1 MSKQNKTAIL
11 RGLAFLLV
19 FLILF
24 AGVNHVM
31 RRKSLVGPWNMT
43 TKVAGFYNEP
53 ADEFEVMFF
62 GSSHAYASFQPLTL
76 YEETGVK
83 SYVFATQ
90 KQPIWATYHYMVEAF
105 KTQKPALAV
114 VEVNM
119 IPDAEEYLD
128 EGTNHSYLDDLPFS
142 MNKLEL
148 IEATAPEGERAPY
161 VLTFLKYHA
170 RWSEL
175 GPKDFTY
182 RASTQ
187 QDDLKGY
194 VLLPDTEAVPVYKD
208 LSEVTVGTIPEKNLG
223 YIEKIRDLC
232 AENGVQL
239 WLVKA
244 PSNPLPDQV
253 AGIWAVEQWA
263 EENGVAF
270 DDFNR
275 SFSEIGLTPEVF
287 YDQAHLDALGAET
300 FTRWFADLLTERY
313 PDLSA
318 DLGDTAWLAAMD
330 SMKPE

>member
-19 FLILF
+19 FLVLF
-24 AGVNHVM
+24 AGVDHVM

-62 GSSHAYASFQPLTL
+62 GSSHAYASFQPLTI

-105 KTQKPALAV
+105 KTQTPALAV

-119 IPDAEEYLD
+119 IPDAQEYLD

-142 MNKLEL
+142 MNKLAL

-161 VLTFLKYHA
+161 VLPFLKYHA
-170 RWSEL
+170 RWDEL
-175 GPKDFTY
+175 GLKDFTY
-182 RASTQ
+182 RAADQ

-194 VLLPDTEAVPVYKD
+194 VLLPDTEAVPVYED
-208 LSEVTVGTIPEKNLG
+208 LSEVEVGTIPEKNLG
-223 YIEKIRDLC
+223 YIEKIAALC
-232 AENGVQL
+232 AQKGVEL

-253 AGIWAVEQWA
+253 AGIWAVEEWA
-263 EENGVAF
+263 KENGVPF

-275 SFSEIGLTPEVF
+275 SFTEIGLTPEVF
-287 YDQAHLDALGAET
+287 YDQAHLDAAGAET
-300 FTRWFADLLTERY
+300 FTRWFSGLLTERY
-313 PDLSA
+313 PGLSA
-318 DLGDTAWLAAMD
+318 APDDPAWEDAMAAM
-330 SMKPE
+330 KTE

>member
-1 MSKQNKTAIL
+1 MSKQNKAAIL

-19 FLILF
+19 FLVLF
-24 AGVNHVM
+24 AGVDHVM

-43 TKVAGFYNEP
+43 AKVAGFYNEP
-53 ADEFEVMFF
+53 EDEFEVMFF
-62 GSSHAYASFQPLTL
+62 GSSHAYASFQPLTI

-105 KTQKPALAV
+105 KTQTPALAV

-119 IPDAEEYLD
+119 VPDAQAYLD

-142 MNKLEL
+142 TNKLEL
-148 IEATAPEGERAPY
+148 IAVTAPEGERAPY
-161 VLTFLKYHA
+161 VLPFLKYHA

-182 RASTQ
+182 RAADQ

-194 VLLPDTEAVPVYKD
+194 VLLPDTEAVPVYED
-208 LSEVTVGTIPEKNLG
+208 LSEVETGTIPEKNLG
-223 YIEKIRDLC
+223 YIEKIRALC
-232 AENGVQL
+232 AEYGVAL

-244 PSNPLPDQV
+244 PSNPLADQV
-253 AGIWAVEQWA
+253 AGIWAVEEWA
-263 EENGVAF
+263 AENNVTF

-275 SFSEIGLTPEVF
+275 SFTEIGLTPEMF
-287 YDQAHLDALGAET
+287 YDQAHLDAVGAET
-300 FTRWFADLLTERY
+300 FTRWFAELLMERY
-313 PDLSA
+313 PDLAA
-318 DLGDTAWLAAMD
+318 DPGDQSWIDARAAMTT
-330 SMKPE
+330 E